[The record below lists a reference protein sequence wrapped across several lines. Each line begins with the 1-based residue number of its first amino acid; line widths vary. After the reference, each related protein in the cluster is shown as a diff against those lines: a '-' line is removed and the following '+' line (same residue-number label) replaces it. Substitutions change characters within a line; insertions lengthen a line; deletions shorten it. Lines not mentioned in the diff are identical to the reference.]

1 MEIIYEDDNIL
12 AINKPA
18 GVVVHRDS
26 HHESGTLV
34 DEILEKYPEIKG
46 VGDDSERPGIV
57 HRLDKD
63 TSGIILIAKNQLAF
77 EFLKKQF
84 QERKIEKYYRVL
96 VVGEVKDR
104 KGIIDLP
111 IGRSFVNP
119 TKRVARG
126 KMRGKIRE
134 ARTKY
139 GVLNKFEG
147 FTYLEASPKTGRT
160 HQIRSHFAAID
171 HPVVCDKLYAG
182 KRFICPAGLKRHF
195 LHASS
200 IEFCLPSGVSEK
212 EGHRIKL
219 EAEIPEDLRQ
229 VLQELGK
236 GDKNSGL

>member
-104 KGIIDLP
+104 EGIIDLP

-171 HPVVCDKLYAG
+171 HPVVCVLLQLNFAYPPEFQKRRVIVSSLKLKYPRICG
-182 KRFICPAGLKRHF
+182 KYCKNWGK
-195 LHASS
+195 
-200 IEFCLPSGVSEK
+200 V
-212 EGHRIKL
+212 IKIVDYDCSFKY
-219 EAEIPEDLRQ
+219 EILF
-229 VLQELGK
+229 
-236 GDKNSGL
+236 S

>member
-1 MEIIYEDDNIL
+1 MQIIYEDKDIL

-18 GVVVHRDS
+18 GVVVHVDK
-26 HHESGTLV
+26 HHESGTIV
-34 DEILEKYPEIKG
+34 DEVLAKYPEMKS
-46 VGDDSERPGIV
+46 VGEDLTRPGIV

-63 TSGIILIAKNQLAF
+63 TSGIILIAKNQSAF

-84 QERKIEKYYRVL
+84 QERKIEKFYRVL

-134 ARTKY
+134 ARTEY
-139 GVLNKFEG
+139 RVLNKFEG

-160 HQIRSHFAAID
+160 HQIRSHFAALD

-182 KRFICPAGLKRHF
+182 KRFICPAGLGRHF
-195 LHASS
+195 LHAFS
-200 IEFCLPSGVSEK
+200 IEFCLPSEALAK
-212 EGHRIKL
+212 EGRRIKL
-219 EAEIPEDLRQ
+219 EAELPEDLRQ

-236 GDKNSGL
+236 GDKNS